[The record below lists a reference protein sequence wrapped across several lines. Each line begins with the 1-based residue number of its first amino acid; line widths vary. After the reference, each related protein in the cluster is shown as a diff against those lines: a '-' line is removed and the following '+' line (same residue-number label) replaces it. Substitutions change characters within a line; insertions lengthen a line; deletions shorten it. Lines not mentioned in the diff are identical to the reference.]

1 MNRARNESNDHRDR
15 TSTSGSRPNM
25 GDGLPALL
33 PSGLRKDRSPV
44 RLAFE
49 PHGGTFH
56 ALSRARFEGT
66 NSAEHL
72 FSQFRFGGWAPQQR
86 EIAMKVGSCMTKDVA
101 VANPEQSIREVAL
114 MMGKLD
120 AGVVPVGE
128 NDRLVGMITD
138 RDMVIR
144 GIALGKGPDTRVR
157 DVMSQEVR
165 YCFDDEDVDHVLANM
180 GDLQVRRLPVLN
192 RDKRLVGIISLG
204 DLARKGE
211 TREAGEALSGIS
223 APGGVQSQ
231 TAH

>member
-1 MNRARNESNDHRDR
+1 
-15 TSTSGSRPNM
+15 
-25 GDGLPALL
+25 
-33 PSGLRKDRSPV
+33 
-44 RLAFE
+44 
-49 PHGGTFH
+49 
-56 ALSRARFEGT
+56 
-66 NSAEHL
+66 
-72 FSQFRFGGWAPQQR
+72 
-86 EIAMKVGSCMTKDVA
+86 MKVGSCMTKDVA

-144 GIALGKGPDTRVR
+144 GIALGKGPDTKVR

-165 YCFDDEDVDHVLANM
+165 YCFDDEDVDHVLGNM

-223 APGGVQSQ
+223 APGGV
-231 TAH
+231 H